1 MARRAGSLGWLAGRA
16 GWDGSPDRV
25 VGRWAEWDEG
35 QGGMAGR
42 VGWRAGWGGG
52 PGGRRAIDLWSKE
65 FLN

>member
-1 MARRAGSLGWLAGRA
+1 MAHQIGW
-16 GWDGSPDRV
+16 
-25 VGRWAEWDEG
+25 WAEWDEG

>member
-1 MARRAGSLGWLAGRA
+1 MEERQEGS
-16 GWDGSPDRV
+16 RV